1 MNKKDYAIL
10 SRLEGQI
17 GGLEGQVREL
27 KTLLVKHHNLGNRT
41 LYVPFGILG
50 ISFLGSGLSLFLSK
64 VSPSPIFAAL
74 PLMIAGLFALVYSFR
89 ELLRPERSISTPKD

>member
-17 GGLEGQVREL
+17 GGLEKLL
-27 KTLLVKHHNLGNRT
+27 KPLVSQQKQNNRA
-41 LYVPFGILG
+41 LYIPLGILG
-50 ISFLGSGLSLFLSK
+50 ISFLGSGLSLVLSK

-74 PLMIAGLFALVYSFR
+74 PLMIAGLYALVYSFY
-89 ELLRPERSISTPKD
+89 LLRLERSVSAPKD